1 MYYVTQRHSV
11 LFIYVVV
18 VILESPLCFCNRLWV
33 GDYAPYIY
41 IPCTLAG
48 DGLDQSVPYLAGKDS
63 LNTQTDEVHVYAGR
77 IFCSSIF
84 ST

>member
-1 MYYVTQRHSV
+1 MLHNATLCY
-11 LFIYVVV
+11 LFM
-18 VILESPLCFCNRLWV
+18 LLLGRGLCPV
-33 GDYAPYIY
+33 Y

>member
-1 MYYVTQRHSV
+1 MLHNATLCYLFMLLLLFWRALCVSVTDCGSGIMPR
-11 LFIYVVV
+11 
-18 VILESPLCFCNRLWV
+18 
-33 GDYAPYIY
+33 IY